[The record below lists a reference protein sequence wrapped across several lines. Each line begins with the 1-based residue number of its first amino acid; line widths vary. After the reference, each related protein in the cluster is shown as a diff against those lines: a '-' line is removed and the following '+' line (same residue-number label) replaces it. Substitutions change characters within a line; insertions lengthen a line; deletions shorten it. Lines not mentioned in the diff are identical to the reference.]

1 MRHRAVCTNG
11 KVTVWNF
18 GHDRRSYTFKHEC
31 TVVSTEMS
39 PDGLQLITIAADKA
53 WLEVIWRLDDDL
65 LVWCISHMHV
75 WIACFTPDS
84 KGVLLSGENGVE
96 ERDTA
101 SRGRCWRVGRTA
113 ILLKPSAW
121 PTLTGPP
128 PLGCEGAPR
137 G

>member
-18 GHDRRSYTFKHEC
+18 GQDRRSYTFKHEC

-39 PDGLQLITIAADKA
+39 PMDSNSLYTIAADKA

-65 LVWCISHMHV
+65 LAWCISQMHV

-84 KGVLLSGENGVE
+84 KGVLLRQS
-96 ERDTA
+96 
-101 SRGRCWRVGRTA
+101 S
-113 ILLKPSAW
+113 
-121 PTLTGPP
+121 
-128 PLGCEGAPR
+128 
-137 G
+137 